1 MERDDTPHDHLDDHR
16 AVAERFSAA
25 AEQYARS
32 EQRGG
37 DDLDRIVEL
46 VAASQPAL
54 VVDVATGPGSTALA
68 LAPVAGEVL
77 GTDVSPGMLTAGTT
91 RAAEAGLANVRF
103 AEVPADAL
111 GLPDGA
117 ADAVVCRIAAHHFP
131 DVPAALAEWRRV
143 LRPGG
148 RLVVLDSLAPDD
160 PGVAAFLHEL
170 EVTRDPT
177 HVRAFTRAE
186 WEAMVGA
193 AGFTVDLVEVWP
205 KPKAFDPWVERGGAD
220 AAGQART
227 RALVRAASP
236 GAVAALAI
244 EVDEDGEPVRFAD
257 DKLLVCA
264 TAC

>member
-1 MERDDTPHDHLDDHR
+1 MAD
-16 AVAERFSAA
+16 RFSSVAD
-25 AEQYARS
+25 QYAES

-37 DDLDRIVEL
+37 DDLERIVEL
-46 VAASQPAL
+46 VAVVRPGL

-77 GTDVSPGMLTAGTT
+77 GTDVSPGMLATATAT
-91 RAAEAGLANVRF
+91 ARAAEAGLASVRF

-111 GLPDGA
+111 GVPDGG
-117 ADAVVCRIAAHHFP
+117 ADVVVCRIAAHHFP

-143 LRPGG
+143 LRSGG

-160 PGVAAFLHEL
+160 PAVAAFLHEL

-186 WEAMVGA
+186 WVAMVEA
-193 AGFTVDLVEVWP
+193 AGFSVEVVEVWP

-220 AAGQART
+220 AAGRDRT
-227 RALVRAASP
+227 RALVRDAPPAAI
-236 GAVAALAI
+236 AALAI
-244 EVDEDGEPVRFAD
+244 EYGDGGEPVRFAD

-264 TAC
+264 TVR